1 MSDFRQ
7 KLADLKNVIIDVK
20 VNETKVS
27 GEPTFIGQVNMNQ
40 YNPEVFIPN
49 GGPVTLKGVST
60 SALGKS
66 YEEAYDNAL
75 AKAVELMGL

>member
-1 MSDFRQ
+1 MSDFKQ

-20 VNETKVS
+20 VNEAKV
-27 GEPTFIGQVNMNQ
+27 GGTPTFVGQVNMNQ
-40 YNPEVFIPN
+40 YDPEKFVPN

-60 SALGKS
+60 SALGGS

-75 AKAVELMGL
+75 EKAVALMGL